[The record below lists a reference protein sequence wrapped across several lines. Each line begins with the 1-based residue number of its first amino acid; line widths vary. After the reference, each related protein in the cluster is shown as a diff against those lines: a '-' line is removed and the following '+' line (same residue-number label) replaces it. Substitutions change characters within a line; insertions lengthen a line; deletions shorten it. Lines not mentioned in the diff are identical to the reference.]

1 MISSSPLAI
10 TDVVIPSPTTSDGL
24 SSHTGQQQQ
33 PMTTGRNK
41 RKETTG
47 DGQPQSKRITLSSL
61 PLSLPS
67 LSEPRTPPENA
78 SPSSVTGDQDEKTE
92 ISPLPSSPEPQTP
105 PENAS
110 PSSSVTGNQDE
121 MSTPPPSSSPLA
133 RASRGCHWKYVIEVA
148 RHASGK
154 VDMYRVQW
162 EDGDQ
167 TWEPPSF
174 RDQAKNVTDWE
185 EILRNACEYGD
196 SKKVQSTKA
205 RWQRLYATNE
215 RRGGTATMKT
225 RSPSKAVVQDDI
237 CTACGLECVGLRCT
251 QDHCLSFIC
260 TRCNTANPS
269 PLCPGHG
276 GPPLTDD
283 VTLRGLPRRQ
293 PVRLHIDAVDPA
305 VAAHVKQS
313 LSGQTVVITHADA
326 AATTKIDILF
336 VVYHTDP
343 AWNASHHTQLINE
356 SMGTSSPALVG
367 VFACW
372 YPDQEVEAL
381 TALSIAHPGVTFI
394 TFRIPDLVLLS
405 KQSEY
410 LRQTAVAAIN
420 TIRYP
425 DAPQYMYLSDL
436 CTVSKKEAVIF
447 ERGVGPLQVAY
458 NILPRCCCGGKYPFK
473 TSSRWKQDMHDERS
487 IRMWHRRC
495 RGKTVRC
502 LDLLLIDH
510 KAVCE

>member
-1 MISSSPLAI
+1 MVNHSRRGSHCHLSPSHFLHYQSLGRHLRMLHPRRLQEIRMRRLRYHHFLHHQNLRRRLRMLHPRLRLQEIRMRCQHHHHPLLPWLEHPEVAIGSTSSRWPGTHPARWTCTACSGKMEIRPGSPRLSG
-10 TDVVIPSPTTSDGL
+10 TKPRTSPTG
-24 SSHTGQQQQ
+24 
-33 PMTTGRNK
+33 K
-41 RKETTG
+41 RY
-47 DGQPQSKRITLSSL
+47 
-61 PLSLPS
+61 
-67 LSEPRTPPENA
+67 
-78 SPSSVTGDQDEKTE
+78 
-92 ISPLPSSPEPQTP
+92 
-105 PENAS
+105 
-110 PSSSVTGNQDE
+110 
-121 MSTPPPSSSPLA
+121 
-133 RASRGCHWKYVIEVA
+133 C
-148 RHASGK
+148 
-154 VDMYRVQW
+154 
-162 EDGDQ
+162 
-167 TWEPPSF
+167 
-174 RDQAKNVTDWE
+174 
-185 EILRNACEYGD
+185 D